1 MGQVLHGSA
10 TRTEAIRRAIQRSQE
25 SLRTLAKRYGVNQK
39 TSQVEGAQLRC
50 GHADR
55 TDSAK
60 IDGAVGRRGRDRDPP
75 PLKWSALEYDFRP
88 EEDADGEEETQ
99 ARGDRRQI
107 APGRCVALAGQDGSR
122 GDPLAP
128 VSPKCERWGFCYPA
142 RYPRSPSH
150 RLRAKG
156 QHNQLTLLVDTL
168 GSFQDLLNGDQ
179 DLPEVCVWRIQGH
192 FLGINTYLKACK
204 ASTFRS
210 RVVG

>member
-1 MGQVLHGSA
+1 MGKKRHKPEEIVAKLRQVDVMLSQGKTVA
-10 TRTEAIRRAIQRSQE
+10 EAIRSLQFPRSANGGVFVT
-25 SLRTLAKRYGVNQK
+25 LRYT
-39 TSQVEGAQLRC
+39 
-50 GHADR
+50 
-55 TDSAK
+55 
-60 IDGAVGRRGRDRDPP
+60 
-75 PLKWSALEYDFRP
+75 
-88 EEDADGEEETQ
+88 
-99 ARGDRRQI
+99 
-107 APGRCVALAGQDGSR
+107 
-122 GDPLAP
+122 
-128 VSPKCERWGFCYPA
+128 
-142 RYPRSPSH
+142 PRSPSH